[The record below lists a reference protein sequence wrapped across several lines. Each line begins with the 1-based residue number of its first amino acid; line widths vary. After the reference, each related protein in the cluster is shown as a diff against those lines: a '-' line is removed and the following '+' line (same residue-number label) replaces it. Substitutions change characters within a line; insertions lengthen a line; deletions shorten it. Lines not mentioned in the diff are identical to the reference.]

1 MSAEEIQGM
10 VGDLLAQGK
19 RQEVLEKV
27 QGTGQI
33 PPDEP
38 KLQSIQTIF
47 RKLPGGIFSRSSSER
62 ERDEKPADE
71 LDPDHPL
78 ARELR
83 KQDELRECLQA
94 KADLYNE
101 SEGHLNSLD
110 GIDCPLCRNRGY
122 AEEVRFNGYCY
133 SILVECQCQK
143 RRKSWRRL
151 QNSGMAGSIRRQT
164 FESFEVTSAWQER
177 IRKKA
182 EQYVHDEEDRW
193 FYIGGAVGCGKTHI
207 CTAICGQLLAG
218 NKSVRYMCWPEE
230 SVRLKGLVNEEEYN
244 SRVRGYKECEVL
256 YIDDLFK
263 LGRARAA
270 GGPSD
275 ADVKLA
281 YQIINARYIARKKT
295 ILSSEWLMDELMD
308 FDEATASRIYEMSK
322 GYALQIAR
330 DKGRNYRFLESEQGE
345 KIGNEELD

>member
-1 MSAEEIQGM
+1 MSAEDIQER
-10 VGDLLAQGK
+10 VGDLLAQGNH
-19 RQEVLEKV
+19 QEALEKV
-27 QGTGQI
+27 QGTGPI
-33 PPDEP
+33 PPEEP
-38 KLQSIQTIF
+38 KLKSIQTIF
-47 RKLPGGIFSRSSSER
+47 RKMHGGIFGRSPSEP
-62 ERDEKPADE
+62 DPAEKPADE

-78 ARELR
+78 ARRLR
-83 KQDELRECLQA
+83 QQEELRECLQA

-110 GIDCPLCRNRGY
+110 GIDCPLCKNRGY
-122 AEEVRFNGYCY
+122 TEEVRFNGYCY
-133 SILVECQCQK
+133 SILVECPCQK
-143 RRKSWRRL
+143 RRKSWQRL
-151 QNSGMAGSIRRQT
+151 QNSGLAASIRRQT
-164 FESFEVTSAWQER
+164 FESFEVTSSWQER

-193 FYIGGAVGCGKTHI
+193 FCIGGAVGCGKTHI
-207 CTAICGQLLAG
+207 CTAICGELLNG

-244 SRVRGYKECEVL
+244 SRVRAYKECEVL
-256 YIDDLFK
+256 YIDDFFK
-263 LGRARAA
+263 LGRARSA

-295 ILSSEWLMDELMD
+295 IISSEWLMDELMD

-322 GYALQIAR
+322 GYALQVER
-330 DKGRNYRFLESEQGE
+330 EKGRNHRYQERKKGKEDGD
-345 KIGNEELD
+345 EELV